1 MREVK
6 SDIAYIIGNAGL
18 GDTITLIGMTNYLA
32 TMYEQVYLVTS
43 DDKYDSVK
51 LFFDNP
57 KIIVCQYKR
66 SETNM
71 FAVDEMMRIYENIYD
86 IYALGHFGSIKIDK
100 FDKYVKMLSNGEVK
114 KIITNYPKSYY
125 EDVGIPISVMTEYFY
140 VSYDEKLL
148 KDYEELFNNYQ
159 NYRVIHQDGS
169 DTKINVIKM
178 FDIDIEEML
187 TIDVNRNL
195 YPNGHKYYE
204 ISQKFINLPK
214 ITNYAKLLENA
225 SELYLM
231 DSCIHALALIVNI
244 ERVYP
249 RICLKRASRCNYGI
263 PNKFVYYMI
272 YVIA

>member
-1 MREVK
+1 MRHVK
-6 SDIAYIIGNAGL
+6 SNIAYIIGNAGL

-32 TMYEQVYLVTS
+32 TLYEYVFLVTP
-43 DDKYDSVK
+43 DDKYENVK

-57 KIIVCQYKR
+57 KIIVYQYK
-66 SETNM
+66 SKETNM
-71 FAVDEMMRIYENIYD
+71 FAFDEMMRMYENIYD
-86 IYALGHFGSIKIDK
+86 IYTLGHFGSIKIDK
-100 FDKYVKMLSNGEVK
+100 FDKYLKMLPNGEVK
-114 KIITNYPKSYY
+114 KIIKDYPKSYY

-148 KDYEELFNNYQ
+148 MDYEELFHKYP
-159 NYRVIHQDGS
+159 NYRVVHQDGS
-169 DTKINVIKM
+169 NAKIDIIKM

-195 YPNGHKYYE
+195 YPIGHKYYE

-244 ERVYP
+244 EKAYP
-249 RICLKRASRCNYGI
+249 RICLKRTFQLNYGI

-272 YVIA
+272 YTQN